1 MASGI
6 ETDPAPDA
14 DADTRVGPEENEH
27 VPDADPH
34 PDFPDDFDDDNA
46 GRDSEEAVPET
57 GGSGRS

>member
-1 MASGI
+1 MARSI
-6 ETDPAPDA
+6 ETDPAADA
-14 DADTRVGPEENEH
+14 DAETRLGPEENEH

-46 GRDSEEAVPET
+46 GRESEEAVPET